1 MVFCFRQWR
10 CHRAFFVVYRLMM
23 SAYSIFAFTHMVVLF
38 QQQSDRTHNIMVFL
52 TTWTYLL
59 ETVFFAMGAVLALL
73 HCSCPRQFFTRG
85 RHSERRPKLELG
97 QKPASYR
104 SGVENSGY
112 EGVAV
117 AEKNGISPSYNV
129 PPRCWEGSSR
139 TQEGLPAKHN
149 ESGASP
155 TEKSDRRSEDAE
167 RSRKAHLME
176 ACPTA
181 EAPQPEPPSSPES
194 ATLGNE
200 SALPWYIQVYW
211 ALCNAIQ
218 VFAIVVTVIYFSALY
233 PTMGARDGGVSLSD
247 LNVHG
252 LNSVMVLIDIAVCA
266 RPVRLLHGLYPFL
279 YGSAY
284 VVFSVVYWS
293 RDRERNVLYENVL
306 DWNQPGITL
315 GVVFGMTLV
324 GIPLLQLANFG
335 VYQLRLG
342 LYRKMYGE
350 QYL

>member
-1 MVFCFRQWR
+1 
-10 CHRAFFVVYRLMM
+10 MM

-38 QQQSDRTHNIMVFL
+38 QQQSDKTHNVMVFL

-59 ETVFFAMGAVLALL
+59 ETVFFAVGAVLALL
-73 HCSCPRQFFTRG
+73 HCSCPGQFLTRG
-85 RHSERRPKLELG
+85 RHAKRGSKLELG

-112 EGVAV
+112 EGVGVAV
-117 AEKNGISPSYNV
+117 AEKNGISPSNNV

-139 TQEGLPAKHN
+139 TQGLQLPSADAKLPAKHK
-149 ESGASP
+149 SGTSL
-155 TEKSDRRSEDAE
+155 TSEKSDRRSDDDAE
-167 RSRKAHLME
+167 RSRKAAHLME

-194 ATLGNE
+194 ATRGNE

-279 YGSAY
+279 YGAAY
-284 VVFSVVYWS
+284 VIFSVVYWS
-293 RDRERNVLYENVL
+293 RDPERNVLYENVL

-315 GVVFGMTLV
+315 GVVFGMALV

-335 VYQLRLG
+335 VYQLRLC